1 MRRGPLPPLSI
12 RRRALVLAAAVALP
26 LSISFWATAGV
37 VGLIY
42 YGGATIVLGHTLGT
56 RTAAAL
62 GQRMP
67 AVFAVQDRR
76 RAHA

>member
-1 MRRGPLPPLSI
+1 VSAAI
-12 RRRALVLAAAVALP
+12 DTACSLVLASAIALP
-26 LSISFWATAGV
+26 LSLSFWATAGV
-37 VGLIY
+37 VGILY
-42 YGGATIVLGHTLGT
+42 YGIATIALGHTLGT

-62 GQRMP
+62 RQRMP